1 MVLRKDDEFVIVY
14 TMAPFPLISMK
25 KLLLIPAFLCL
36 TLAACSTPSE
46 QDKVLEVQTYTQIMK
61 TGEDFS
67 DPIHGK
73 GVGFFY
79 GAVSGVEGIN
89 ANGIAYIHVFEDG
102 ASTITVNLNIE
113 LPPSG
118 KKYVAYVQDTSGS
131 STIKVGEMRSIVGDV
146 RHSVK
151 LETKENASENLSV
164 KVRLEGRG
172 SNDLVA
178 EGTMKVPA
186 TAK

>member
-1 MVLRKDDEFVIVY
+1 
-14 TMAPFPLISMK
+14 MK
-25 KLLLIPAFLCL
+25 KLLLIPALLCF
-36 TLAACSTPSE
+36 TLSACGTPSE

-67 DPIHGK
+67 DPVHGK
-73 GVGFFY
+73 GVSFFY
-79 GAVSGVEGIN
+79 GAVSGTEGIN

-151 LETKENASENLSV
+151 LETNENASKNLSV

-186 TAK
+186 AAK